1 MIGAPCIL
9 TLLLAGRIAA
19 RRQRLDSGHAV
30 SKGNPH
36 ALYKVCK
43 AATESREKIRPWTDY
58 SAPPIRTA
66 VDVDLTSSSVSFC
79 RRAASSSIKEGCG
92 SPRTPERLQAPAP
105 LSRSHSVSPKRTS
118 LNRKDREKTD
128 TGNIGI
134 SARSCDSADCQKA
147 GPKRETS
154 EPEREDGRISSAF
167 VDRPRI
173 LTIRPGELTPEAV
186 KPALQ
191 SGHPRTHANWGEM
204 KLAASL
210 AWWDPLIC
218 QPVEGEHNTVQA
230 TRTREG
236 GGVHKTPR
244 DYSEGEEGGGDRKS
258 ITSPIAGERI
268 RYVIRAIPAWYRSP
282 ARSPGQAHGNHF
294 TGRVGF
300 PQKIDLGLG
309 QWKVWM
315 TSRNE
320 LEKFDRVEPT
330 GILGNARCVSG
341 QWRAPKSAGQGYGK
355 ATRQ

>member
-36 ALYKVCK
+36 ALYELCK
-43 AATESREKIRPWTDY
+43 AATASREKIRPWTDY

-134 SARSCDSADCQKA
+134 SARSCDARRSKA
-147 GPKRETS
+147 FRTVSVIRLK
-154 EPEREDGRISSAF
+154 
-167 VDRPRI
+167 
-173 LTIRPGELTPEAV
+173 TIRPGELTPEAV
-186 KPALQ
+186 KPAIQ
-191 SGHPRTHANWGEM
+191 SGHPRTHANCRTPPSSKGEM

-236 GGVHKTPR
+236 GGVKGFRVSQHKTPR

-258 ITSPIAGERI
+258 
-268 RYVIRAIPAWYRSP
+268 VIRAIPAWYHSP

-309 QWKVWM
+309 QWKDWM

-320 LEKFDRVEPT
+320 LEKFDRIEPT

>member
-1 MIGAPCIL
+1 MIGSLCIL

-19 RRQRLDSGHAV
+19 CRQRLDSGHAV

-36 ALYKVCK
+36 AMPL
-43 AATESREKIRPWTDY
+43 REKIRPWTDY

-79 RRAASSSIKEGCG
+79 RREALSSIKEDPDAIQSDGDILLG
-92 SPRTPERLQAPAP
+92 PRTPERLQAPAP

-134 SARSCDSADCQKA
+134 SARSCDARRSKADPFIICLK
-147 GPKRETS
+147 T
-154 EPEREDGRISSAF
+154 
-167 VDRPRI
+167 I
-173 LTIRPGELTPEAV
+173 LPGELTPEAV

-191 SGHPRTHANWGEM
+191 SGHPRTHDRERGEM

-236 GGVHKTPR
+236 GGKDP
-244 DYSEGEEGGGDRKS
+244 DLNL
-258 ITSPIAGERI
+258 TS
-268 RYVIRAIPAWYRSP
+268 VIRAIPAWYRSP
-282 ARSPGQAHGNHF
+282 GRRPGQAHGNHF

-320 LEKFDRVEPT
+320 LEKFDRVEST

-341 QWRAPKSAGQGYGK
+341 QWRAPKSAGQGYRK